1 MFSTFL
7 AAAISL
13 GVVYLYGCLG
23 EIITEKAGHL
33 NLGIPGIMCLGATG
47 GCYAVSLYMNAIGG
61 NNPNVVLLLLLT
73 VFGTSLF
80 AVFGGMIYAFLT
92 VSLRCNQNITGL
104 TLTTFGSGLADFMMA
119 SVVDRTYLPRAGYA
133 LASSLPFAGKLGGFG
148 TIFLSHGVLVYL
160 AIFLAI
166 AAMLVFNRTKVGLNL
181 RAVGENPA
189 AADAVGIDVTKYKYA
204 AIAIGSAIAGM
215 GGSFYIL
222 DFIKGSWENSATV
235 AAMGWIA
242 IALVIFSLWRPALS
256 IFGAIL
262 FGALTAAPSYITG
275 ISFSEMKLLKVL
287 PYVVTVIVLI
297 ITSIRNS
304 RENQGPAAIGVA
316 YFREER

>member
-13 GVVYLYGCLG
+13 GVVYLFGCLG

-47 GCYAVSLYMNAIGG
+47 GCFAVSIYVKALGG
-61 NNPNVVLLLLLT
+61 NEPSTLVLLLLVL
-73 VFGTSLF
+73 FGTSLF
-80 AVFGGMIYAFLT
+80 AVAGGMIYAFLT

-104 TLTTFGSGLADFMMA
+104 TLTTLGSGVAEFLMS
-119 SVVDRTYLPRAGYA
+119 SVVNRTYLPKAGYA
-133 LASSLPFAGKLGGFG
+133 LAASLPFADKLGAFG

-166 AAMLVFNRTKVGLNL
+166 AASYVFNRTKVGLNL

-189 AADAVGIDVTKYKYA
+189 AADAVGINVTKYKYA
-204 AIAIGSAIAGM
+204 AIAIGSAIAGL

-222 DFIKGSWENSATV
+222 DFIKGSWENAATV

-275 ISFSEMKLLKVL
+275 ISFAEMKLLKVL
-287 PYVVTVIVLI
+287 PYVVTVVVLI

>member
-1 MFSTFL
+1 MFATFL

-13 GVVYLYGCLG
+13 GVVYLFGSLG
-23 EIITEKAGHL
+23 ETITEKAGHL
-33 NLGIPGIMCLGATG
+33 NLGIPGIMCLGAVG

-61 NNPNVVLLLLLT
+61 VNPSVLVVLLLVL
-73 VFGTSLF
+73 FGTSLF

-104 TLTTFGSGLADFMMA
+104 TLTTFGSGLADFLMV

-133 LASSLPFAGKLGGFG
+133 ISTSLPFADALGGFG
-148 TIFLSHGVLVYL
+148 TIFFSHGILVYL
-160 AIFLAI
+160 AIILA
-166 AAMLVFNRTKVGLNL
+166 LLTSYVLNKTKVGLNL

-189 AADAVGIDVTKYKYA
+189 AADAVGINVTKYKYV
-204 AIAIGSAIAGM
+204 AIAIGSAIAGL

-235 AAMGWIA
+235 AAMGWIS
-242 IALVIFSLWRPALS
+242 IALVIFSLWRPILG
-256 IFGAIL
+256 IFGSIL
-262 FGALTAAPSYITG
+262 FGALTAAPSYIVG

-287 PYVVTVIVLI
+287 PYVVTVVVLI